1 MSLENYSNKRFIQI
15 RISRSQNKT
24 LSQQLYEAKN
34 RSSNVAESMGFK
46 SFDELAQIVIEN
58 PDVWNLESIM
68 ANHNKVNHSS
78 CMKGDSPPKDTTG
91 NNKTILREEF
101 EELRRQVQALQH
113 GSHDGLLAS
122 SSR

>member
-78 CMKGDSPPKDTTG
+78 CMKGDSPPKDNTG
-91 NNKTILREEF
+91 NKKAILREEF